1 MMHRQGGAFNPED
14 VDQHILDKKEMA
26 AAAATSNGTEYWTQL
41 VAFERSAVQDWAY
54 GNRERLNPFTEK
66 RFTFDA
72 ASLIAESLVHD
83 FGKWQN
89 EECVSMKE
97 HLMTLDMEKTGR
109 VPLKTFWAQP
119 ETEVYRFTESSE
131 YLREIGALDESPG
144 RAPAVRIVNYLAGPS
159 NCMAQSDYVAICCLD
174 QCAGLI
180 RELEEVVRGPW
191 ADPSH
196 LLRVL
201 QNMSSPT
208 VDAPRDISAPLVTKL
223 QSIAEQ
229 HAGTVPLHGRL
240 FQQWMHFAFPNECA
254 YPAAASA
261 ETQKR
266 FDGSALLSLEERP
279 LHAQAIDGQ
288 QGAEGFSAL
297 QEHWRDVE
305 ILPLHASSR
314 TSIPSFDAHS
324 LLTIVPYAAL
334 LSVAARTALGLW
346 RSAMEKA
353 QGGDGPDGTAKG
365 KLGVIV

>member
-1 MMHRQGGAFNPED
+1 
-14 VDQHILDKKEMA
+14 
-26 AAAATSNGTEYWTQL
+26 
-41 VAFERSAVQDWAY
+41 
-54 GNRERLNPFTEK
+54 
-66 RFTFDA
+66 
-72 ASLIAESLVHD
+72 
-83 FGKWQN
+83 
-89 EECVSMKE
+89 MKD
-97 HLMTLDMEKTGR
+97 HLMTLDTESTGR

-144 RAPAVRIVNYLAGPS
+144 RVPAVRIANYLAGPS

-174 QCAGLI
+174 ECAGLVG
-180 RELEEVVRGPW
+180 ELEEVVRGPW

-196 LLRVL
+196 LLRVV

-208 VDAPRDISAPLVTKL
+208 VDAPRDISAPLAAKL

-261 ETQKR
+261 EALTPKR

-279 LHAQAIDGQ
+279 IHAQAIDGQ
-288 QGAEGFSAL
+288 QGAEGFSVL
-297 QEHWRDVE
+297 QEHWQDVE
-305 ILPLHASSR
+305 VLPLREAGR
-314 TSIPSFDAHS
+314 MSIPFFDRRH

-334 LSVAARTALGLW
+334 LSVAARIALGLW
-346 RSAMEKA
+346 RSAIEKA
-353 QGGDGPDGTAKG
+353 QGGDAPDGTEKG
-365 KLGVIV
+365 KVGVIV